1 MRIDVLTL
9 FPQMFSALNH
19 SIVGRAQDK
28 KVLSLHCYN
37 LRDFSSN
44 KHGTVDDLPYG
55 GEAGMVLQAEPL
67 KTAISTI
74 AKESLPNHKPH
85 VLYLCP
91 QGKIFDQK
99 KAKELAKRQNILII
113 CGHYKGIDERIREKY
128 VDEEI
133 SLGDF
138 VLTGGELPAMALID
152 SVTRLLPGVLG
163 GPSSMETDSFY
174 QDKRLGWPVYT
185 RPEVFEGSSVP
196 EVLLS
201 GNHEKIRQWQILQG
215 LKETRSKRPDLWEEL
230 LLNVEEKKLLN
241 RDGTKE
247 K

>member
-1 MRIDVLTL
+1 MRVDILTL

-19 SIVGRAQDK
+19 SIVGKAQDK
-28 KVLSLHCYN
+28 KALSLYCHN
-37 LRDFSSN
+37 LRDFSAN
-44 KHGTVDDLPYG
+44 KHGTVDDTPYG
-55 GEAGMVLQAEPL
+55 GEAGMVLQAEPI

-74 AKESLPNHKPH
+74 SKESLPDQKPH
-85 VLYLCP
+85 MLYLCP

-133 SLGDF
+133 SVGDF
-138 VLTGGELPAMALID
+138 VLTGGEIPAMVLVD
-152 SVTRLLPGVLG
+152 SVARLLPGVLG

-174 QDKRLGWPVYT
+174 EDGRLGWPVYT
-185 RPEVFEGSSVP
+185 RPETFEGNSVP
-196 EVLLS
+196 EVLMS

-215 LKETRSKRPDLWEEL
+215 LKETRSKRPDLWESL
-230 LLNVEEKKLLN
+230 QLNEEEKILLS
-241 RDGTKE
+241 RDGSKE